1 MVVKGGIPPKPA
13 FAGFVYYGRRKRFPD
28 STAVIVGTAGRIYAQ
43 NPPEMRLSMR
53 RICYIQNKKGG
64 KSVINIVYHMDCEI
78 ALWEMPDN
86 SFDLA
91 VVDPPYGLNIRGDM
105 GRRRGQT
112 RKHKQVFWDAK
123 PPPPEYFRELRR
135 VSRHQII
142 WGANHFISMLPAAD
156 SHCWL
161 CWDKKYSP
169 EVSFASFELAW
180 TNFDLPCKRI
190 ALSPFQLGRIHPTQ
204 KPIALYAWIFERFA
218 KPGDKIL
225 DTHLGSGSSR
235 IAAYDAGLDFTGY
248 EIDGD
253 YFEAQERRFAAYV
266 REYPH

>member
-1 MVVKGGIPPKPA
+1 MNEAHNIDCMIP
-13 FAGFVYYGRRKRFPD
+13 
-28 STAVIVGTAGRIYAQ
+28 
-43 NPPEMRLSMR
+43 
-53 RICYIQNKKGG
+53 
-64 KSVINIVYHMDCEI
+64 
-78 ALWEMPDN
+78 LWELPEN

-105 GRRRGQT
+105 GRRKGKP
-112 RKHKQVFWDAK
+112 RKYKRVLWDAT

-156 SHCWL
+156 THCWL

-169 EVSFASFELAW
+169 EVSYASFELAW

-190 ALSPFQLGRIHPTQ
+190 ALSSVQTDRIHPTQ
-204 KPIALYAWIFERFA
+204 KPVALYAWIYAHFA

-235 IAAYDAGLDFTGY
+235 IAAYDAGLDFVGY

-253 YFEAQERRFAAYV
+253 YFEAEEKRFADHV
-266 REYPH
+266 RKHPYLKQEEVLPL

>member
-1 MVVKGGIPPKPA
+1 M
-13 FAGFVYYGRRKRFPD
+13 RFPE
-28 STAVIVGTAGRIYAQ
+28 SPAVIAGGGGGRVRALE
-43 NPPEMRLSMR
+43 PAKMRFMVR
-53 RICYIQNKKGG
+53 RIFITPRKEEL
-64 KSVINIVYHMDCEI
+64 STINVAYHMDCTDI
-78 ALWEMPDN
+78 LWELPEN
-86 SFDLA
+86 AFDLA

-105 GRRRGQT
+105 GRRKGKP
-112 RKHKQVFWDAK
+112 RKYKPVFWDAK

-135 VSRHQII
+135 VSRHQVI

-180 TNFDLPCKRI
+180 TNFDLTCKRI
-190 ALSPFQLGRIHPTQ
+190 ALSPVQPGRIHPTQ
-204 KPIALYAWIFERFA
+204 KPIALYAWIYALFA

-266 REYPH
+266 REHPH